1 MSEKRAAT
9 RIGDVCTG
17 HGCFPPRVND
27 QGSSN
32 VFINGIGAHR
42 QGDHW
47 VTHCCG
53 DSCHDSV
60 ASTSSGTVFINGK
73 GAARVGDLIGCGS
86 AIAQGSSNVF
96 FG

>member
-1 MSEKRAAT
+1 MTRAAT

-17 HGCFPPRVND
+17 HGCWPPRANI

-42 QGDHW
+42 NGDKW
-47 VTHCCG
+47 EVHCCG
-53 DSCHDSV
+53 DSCHDSSTV
-60 ASTSSGTVFINGK
+60 KTSSSVFINGK